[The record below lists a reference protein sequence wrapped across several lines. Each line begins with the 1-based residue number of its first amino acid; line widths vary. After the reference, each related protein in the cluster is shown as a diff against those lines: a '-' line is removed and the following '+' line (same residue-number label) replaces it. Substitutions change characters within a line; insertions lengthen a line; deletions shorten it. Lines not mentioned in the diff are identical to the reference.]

1 MESGA
6 GRLPDVLLPLV
17 GRTAELAELER
28 ALAAPD
34 TRLLTLTGPP
44 GVGKTRLALS
54 AARAVADRF
63 ADGVVVVDL
72 SPVRDPDLV
81 LHEVARAL
89 GLRDSPGG
97 SLTERLGHV
106 LADKELL
113 LVVDNCEHV
122 LGAGPELAAPLR
134 SCPAL
139 RLLATSRERLNLGG
153 EREIAVPPLRLPRS
167 EDTVEPAR
175 LAAVPAVAM
184 LVARVRDVRPDF
196 TVTDADAAALVE
208 ICRRLDGLPLALELA
223 AARTKLFTLVEL
235 ADRLRSRMGVLTSS
249 PRDAPARHRTLRAA
263 LEWSYELLGPAERAL
278 FRRLSI
284 FVGSWT
290 LAAAVRVCADPDTD
304 LVETVGSL
312 LDKSLVQRS
321 LRSGDVSE
329 FVLLESLREYAAELL
344 ARSDDREST
353 RDRHAA
359 YFAECAMAQEA
370 QIGTPTEAQWWTPAS
385 TATEANL
392 EMAFEHAMAT
402 GDTEAALRLAA
413 ALGWHAYLRG
423 RLDTGRARLRRVLEA
438 ADIGTDQSADTALA
452 AALVVA
458 GVLAWSVAESDE
470 AERLLSRGLEIS
482 TAAGDLRQTAVASSF
497 LGHLA
502 RVAGRP
508 ADARAHHELAADLY
522 RRIPSTSGY
531 AWTRHDLGLLA
542 HRQGDLVAAER
553 FLREGLT
560 LFRDIGYPWAIGRC
574 AWALAVTCMSRSEID
589 EAAELVT
596 EAMVRHTEVGDAR
609 GLALCMEAAAGVACA
624 RNFADVAAR
633 LLGAAESERERLAA
647 PLPEEH
653 RRAHAEVERAV
664 RRALGADGAER
675 SQRAGRAMGAT
686 TVVELARVAVGRR
699 AAEPVRGVPQASPL
713 TGRERQVADLIA
725 AGRTNRQ
732 IGRALGIA
740 EKTVEVHVHHVITKL
755 GAQSRTEVA
764 AWVARSEPLH
774 GSPDTSR

>member
-1 MESGA
+1 VESGA
-6 GRLPDVLLPLV
+6 GRLLDVLLPLV
-17 GRTAELAELER
+17 GRAAELAELER
-28 ALAAPD
+28 VLGAPD
-34 TRLLTLTGPP
+34 ARLLTLTGPP
-44 GVGKTRLALS
+44 GVGKTRLALA

-81 LHEVARAL
+81 LPEVARAL

-122 LGAGPELAAPLR
+122 LPAGPDLAAPLR

-139 RLLATSRERLNLGG
+139 RLLATSRERLNLAG
-153 EREIAVPPLRLPRS
+153 EREIPVPPLRLPRHD
-167 EDTVEPAR
+167 DTVEPAR

-184 LVARVRDVRPDF
+184 LVARIRDVRPDF
-196 TVTDADAAALVE
+196 AVTAADAAALVE
-208 ICRRLDGLPLALELA
+208 ICLRLDGLPLALELA
-223 AARTKLFTLVEL
+223 AARTKLFTLAEL
-235 ADRLRSRMGVLTSS
+235 AGRLRSRMGVLTSS

-263 LEWSYELLGPAERAL
+263 LEWSHELLGPGERAL

-284 FVGSWT
+284 FVGPWT
-290 LAAAVRVCADPDTD
+290 LPAAVQVCGEDDEV
-304 LVETVGSL
+304 VEAVGSL

-321 LRSGDVSE
+321 LRPGDVSE

-344 ARSDDREST
+344 ARSDDREPT

-359 YFAECAMAQEA
+359 YFAELATAREA
-370 QIGTPTEAQWWTPAS
+370 QIGALTEAHWWTRAS
-385 TATEANL
+385 AAEEANL
-392 EMAFEHAMAT
+392 EVAFEHSMTT
-402 GDTEAALRLAA
+402 GKTDAALRLAA

-423 RLDTGRARLRRVLEA
+423 HLGAGQVRLRRVLEP
-438 ADIGTDQSADTALA
+438 ADAGTDQPTEAALA

-458 GVLAWSVAESDE
+458 GVLAWSIGESDE

-482 TAAGDLRQTAVASSF
+482 TAVGDLRQTAVASSF

-502 RVAGRP
+502 RVVGRP
-508 ADARAHHELAADLY
+508 ADARARHELAADLY

-542 HRQGDLVAAER
+542 NRQGDLVAADR
-553 FLREGLT
+553 FLREGLR
-560 LFRDIGYPWAIGRC
+560 LFREIDYPWAIGRC
-574 AWALAVTCMSRSEID
+574 AWALAVTCLRRSEVD
-589 EAAELVT
+589 EAAELVA
-596 EAMVRHTEVGDAR
+596 EALTRHAEVGDAR

-624 RNFADVAAR
+624 RDFPDVAAR
-633 LLGAAESERERLAA
+633 LLGAAEGERERLGA

-653 RRAHAEVERAV
+653 RGAHAEVERAV
-664 RRALGADGAER
+664 RRALGSDGAER
-675 SQRAGRAMGAT
+675 SRRAGRAMGAT

-699 AAEPVRGVPQASPL
+699 ASEPAREPAPGPRASPL

-725 AGRTNRQ
+725 DGRTNRQ

-755 GAQSRTEVA
+755 GAQSRAEVA
-764 AWVARSEPLH
+764 AWVVR
-774 GSPDTSR
+774 RR

>member
-1 MESGA
+1 VESGA

-17 GRTAELAELER
+17 GRAAELAELER

-34 TRLLTLTGPP
+34 ARLLTLTGPP
-44 GVGKTRLALS
+44 GVGKTRLAL
-54 AARAVADRF
+54 AAAHAVEKRLS
-63 ADGVVVVDL
+63 DGVVLVDL

-81 LHEVARAL
+81 LPEVARAL
-89 GLRDSPGG
+89 GLRDSPGS
-97 SLTERLGHV
+97 SLVERLAHV
-106 LADKELL
+106 LAEKELL

-139 RLLATSRERLNLGG
+139 RLLATSRERLNVGG
-153 EREIAVPPLRLPRS
+153 EREFPVPPLRLPGP
-167 EDTVEPAR
+167 DDAVEPAR

-184 LVARVRDVRPDF
+184 LAARVRDVRPDF
-196 TVTDADAAALVE
+196 TVTEADAPALAE
-208 ICRRLDGLPLALELA
+208 ICLRLDGLPLALELA
-223 AARTKLFTLVEL
+223 AARTKLFTLAEL
-235 ADRLRSRMGVLTSS
+235 AGRLRSRMGLLTSS

-263 LEWSYELLGPAERAL
+263 LEWSHELLDPAERAA
-278 FRRLSI
+278 FRRVSV

-290 LAAAVRVCADPDTD
+290 LPAAVQVCADGDVD
-304 LVETVGSL
+304 VVDTVGSL

-321 LRSGDVSE
+321 LRPGDVSE

-344 ARSDDREST
+344 AGSDDRGPT
-353 RDRHAA
+353 RDRHAEH
-359 YFAECAMAQEA
+359 FAELAIAREA
-370 QIGTPTEAQWWTPAS
+370 QIGTPTEAHWWTRAS
-385 TATEANL
+385 TAEEANL
-392 EMAFEHAMAT
+392 DVAFEHSMAA
-402 GDTEAALRLAA
+402 GRTEAALRLAA

-423 RLDTGRARLRRVLEA
+423 HLGTGRRRLRRVLEA
-438 ADIGTDQSADTALA
+438 ADAATDRPAEAALA
-452 AALVVA
+452 GALVVA
-458 GVLAWSVAESDE
+458 GVLAWSVGESDE

-482 TAAGDLRQTAVASSF
+482 TAAGDLRLTAVASSF

-502 RVAGRP
+502 RVVGRP
-508 ADARAHHELAADLY
+508 ADARACHERAADLY

-542 HRQGDLVAAER
+542 QRQGDLLAADR

-560 LFRDIGYPWAIGRC
+560 LFREIGYPWAIGRC
-574 AWALAVTCMSRSEID
+574 AWALAVTCLRRSEID
-589 EAAELVT
+589 EAAELVA
-596 EAMVRHTEVGDAR
+596 EAMTRHAEVGDAR

-624 RNFADVAAR
+624 RNFPDVAAR

-653 RRAHAEVERAV
+653 RSAHSEVERAV
-664 RRALGADGAER
+664 RRALGADGADR
-675 SQRAGRAMGAT
+675 SRRAGRAMGAT

-699 AAEPVRGVPQASPL
+699 AAEPAPEPARPVPRANPL
-713 TGRERQVADLIA
+713 TGREHQVADLIA

-755 GAQSRTEVA
+755 GAQSRAEVA
-764 AWVARSEPLH
+764 AWVARRL
-774 GSPDTSR
+774 